1 METHTFYCP
10 KCGREL
16 MVPFDTDTFYC
27 TYCAAP
33 LRMENGTLHAG
44 LNGSLPPHQEQRP
57 FRPNVK
63 CIKYYILSAAAV
75 IVFGMLSG
83 FLGHKISWLAPTV
96 FVTGILAAMVLM
108 APTIPYHSNEK
119 AEVRGAAALGFAIL
133 LMEIFLSDFFRRII
147 IDTILYH

>member
-16 MVPFDTDTFYC
+16 MVPFDTDAFYC

-33 LRMENGTLHAG
+33 LKMENGTLHAG
-44 LNGSLPPHQEQRP
+44 LTGSLPQHQEQRP

-119 AEVRGAAALGFAIL
+119 AEVSGAAALGFAIL